1 MFFRFSLPPLFFF
14 PRGIF
19 IRWEDFLA
27 NKIFVHMLSS
37 LETLEF
43 GINKLFF
50 PVLKK
55 IMPQKQRLAAIETF
69 LTANLPAA
77 LLLNQFGA
85 EHSL

>member
-1 MFFRFSLPPLFFF
+1 M
-14 PRGIF
+14 GIF

-50 PVLKK
+50 PVKKKSCRKSKDWLPLKH
-55 IMPQKQRLAAIETF
+55 F
-69 LTANLPAA
+69 
-77 LLLNQFGA
+77 
-85 EHSL
+85 